1 MGDDYRIDL
10 AEARLI
16 ALQGASADEISAAI
30 AKAISSKPADAILE
44 FNDQYEHA
52 RIYAIAGMTSD
63 SIASLEP
70 LFSPPSLISVPW
82 VELDPVF
89 NGIRE
94 EPEFIAMME
103 RHR

>member
-1 MGDDYRIDL
+1 MFAVQGGTE
-10 AEARLI
+10 AEIRD
-16 ALQGASADEISAAI
+16 ALG
-30 AKAISSKPADAILE
+30 KSSSSRPADVLEE
-44 FNDQYEHA
+44 FNNRYEHA

-70 LFSPPSLISVPW
+70 LFSPPSAISVPW

-94 EPEFIAMME
+94 EPEFMAMME